1 MCECVR
7 VREGK
12 LKDRLVCQKPVH
24 SGMFVRPFTPLVWG
38 SRLAHLKASISL
50 IFILESL
57 QLCSLCNV
65 LKVMIKITLS
75 NLLHCLLPT

>member
-12 LKDRLVCQKPVH
+12 LKDSIVCQKPVH

-38 SRLAHLKASISL
+38 SHLKASISL
-50 IFILESL
+50 IFVLESL